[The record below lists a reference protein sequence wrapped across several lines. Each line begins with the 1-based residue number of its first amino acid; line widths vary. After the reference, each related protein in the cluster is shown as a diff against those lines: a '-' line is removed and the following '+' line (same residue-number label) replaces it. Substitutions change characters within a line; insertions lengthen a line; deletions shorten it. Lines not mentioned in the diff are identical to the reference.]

1 MGSLPVGF
9 LMMAITVFYAVEFK
23 SWPLF
28 LNAHAIIVVIFGTFA
43 VLAMATP
50 SNVLKSLWH
59 HLVELWKTTP
69 SLDTH
74 MEEFEELSKTKALST
89 PSKNPLINHAV
100 SLWETGVQSELFIV
114 MLSQKRN
121 ELENGANDAVL
132 ALRNLAKYPPA
143 LGMTGTVVGL
153 VSLFSNLG
161 ASNKGALGPA
171 LALAMTATFFGLIM
185 ANAIIT
191 PLADRLHVQH
201 IWQKRLYTETYQ
213 ILLLINRGESLELL
227 NDNSG
232 SAKEA
237 A

>member
-9 LMMAITVFYAVEFK
+9 IMMAGVLFYSVDYK

-28 LNAHAIIVVIFGTFA
+28 LNMHAMIVVIIGTFS
-43 VLAMATP
+43 VLAIATP
-50 SNVLKSLWH
+50 SKVLRSLLH
-59 HLVELWKTTP
+59 HLRDMWTHTP
-69 SLDTH
+69 SLFDYLS
-74 MEEFEELSKTKALST
+74 EFDQLSKTKVLSS
-89 PSKNPLINHAV
+89 PSKNPLINQAV
-100 SLWETGVQSELFIV
+100 SLWETGISHDLFIV
-114 MLSQKRN
+114 MLSQKRS
-121 ELENGANDAVL
+121 ELENGGNDAVL

-161 ASNKGALGPA
+161 ASNKAGLGPA

-201 IWQKRLYTETYQ
+201 VWKKRLYTETYQ
-213 ILLLINRGESLELL
+213 ILLLLNRGESMELI
-227 NDNSG
+227 NETYEST
-232 SAKEA
+232 KKA